1 MQYYD
6 STPYKCCL
14 VVNEFFLTKER
25 IQHSSTLIVFCGLLG
40 LSVLLSRLVHS
51 FLLRMYPI
59 VFGHS
64 WSFCS
69 LSDSFIVFFSLMM
82 SSSSCINISLDFIL
96 SYQTQIQHFE
106 SYPHFLSAWFVKK
119 SQGNMKKIN
128 LLESQLYN
136 FCL

>member
-59 VFGHS
+59 VYLATPGAFAV
-64 WSFCS
+64 S
-69 LSDSFIVFFSLMM
+69 LILLLCFS
-82 SSSSCINISLDFIL
+82 
-96 SYQTQIQHFE
+96 
-106 SYPHFLSAWFVKK
+106 A
-119 SQGNMKKIN
+119 
-128 LLESQLYN
+128 
-136 FCL
+136 